1 MEGAAAVGMEREQ
14 TMEPGVDRPWKG
26 SRGYYELESLKSPIF
41 FVHSKEGLRWKFPT
55 FLIAIGL

>member
-1 MEGAAAVGMEREQ
+1 MHCMYHAYLNLMICIHLHFFLS
-14 TMEPGVDRPWKG
+14 K
-26 SRGYYELESLKSPIF
+26 ESCFHFLDIF